1 MFEKEKEKQLHWDSA
16 LRRFAGVT
24 DIQKLA
30 ESVAINPQ
38 TLRNKLNP
46 AQPHELTVSEM
57 LRITH
62 LTGDCTLLDGLL
74 AQLGRLPS
82 MKFADKADCCDLPE
96 CILQITA
103 ATGVL
108 ANETVQ
114 LMADNRLSKRQKDTM
129 VSQANKAVRNLA
141 MFAYSI
147 EERFHRISQLSPVF
161 KNMPITI
168 SRSNMLPI

>member
-1 MFEKEKEKQLHWDSA
+1 MFEKQTEKQLHWDSA
-16 LRRFAGVT
+16 LRRFAGMT

-46 AQPHELTVSEM
+46 AQPHELTVVEM

-62 LTGDCTLLDGLL
+62 VTGDYSLLDGLL

-82 MKFADKADCCDLPE
+82 MKMADKADCCDFPE

-103 ATGVL
+103 ATGTL

-129 VSQANKAVRNLA
+129 VTQVNKAVQNLA

-147 EERFHRISQLSPVF
+147 EERFHSISELPPIF
-161 KNMPITI
+161 KKIPMTI
-168 SRSNMLPI
+168 SKPNILPI

>member
-1 MFEKEKEKQLHWDSA
+1 MFEKQTGKQLHWDSA
-16 LRRFAGVT
+16 LRRFAGMT
-24 DIQKLA
+24 DIQQLA

-46 AQPHELTVSEM
+46 AQPHELTVIEM

-62 LTGDCTLLDGLL
+62 LTGDYTLLDGLL
-74 AQLGRLPS
+74 AQLGRLSS
-82 MKFADKADCCDLPE
+82 MKMADKTDCCDLPE

-103 ATGVL
+103 ATGTL

-114 LMADNRLSKRQKDTM
+114 MMADNRLSKLRKDTM
-129 VSQANKAVRNLA
+129 VTQANQAVQNLA

-147 EERFHRISQLSPVF
+147 EERFHRISELPPVF
-161 KNMPITI
+161 KNTPITI
-168 SRSNMLPI
+168 SKTNILPI